1 MCNCVGVG
9 RANTSAHRRSGYGH
23 RSMSAKESRG
33 SARKSP
39 SRETRRSTKPDQDM
53 ESASD
58 QQPRPGLPR
67 ARSIERQDRRRERA
81 QAAPAR
87 LARSFVQL
95 PQRVSPA
102 ILIFVALMVIF
113 LALSIAQPLRNYF
126 DQRSQLAQLEQ
137 QIDAQEQERDRLTGE
152 LNRFNNEDYIK
163 EQARTRLG
171 LIEPGESA
179 FRIFSP
185 KIDANSSG
193 STPGVETDVP
203 EEPGEWYQQLW
214 DAISTP
220 EEEKPTGDHVVDH
233 NLPTVPDPDAP
244 NSAPDSSP
252 EDAPAP
258 DSAPDGQPAPAPE
271 NTPEG

>member
-1 MCNCVGVG
+1 
-9 RANTSAHRRSGYGH
+9 
-23 RSMSAKESRG
+23 MSAKESQ
-33 SARKSP
+33 S
-39 SRETRRSTKPDQDM
+39 QDV
-53 ESASD
+53 E
-58 QQPRPGLPR
+58 QPRPGLPR

-81 QAAPAR
+81 HAAPGR

-102 ILIFVALMVIF
+102 ILIFTAFVVIF

-137 QIDAQEQERDRLTGE
+137 QITAQEQERDRLTGE
-152 LNRFNNEDYIK
+152 LNRYNNEDFIK

-185 KIDANSSG
+185 KIDANTSG
-193 STPGVETDVP
+193 STPGVEADLPP
-203 EEPGEWYQQLW
+203 EQGEWYQQLW

-220 EEEKPTGDHVVDH
+220 EEDKPTGDHVIDH

-244 NSAPDSSP
+244 APG
-252 EDAPAP
+252 DAPAP
-258 DSAPDGQPAPAPE
+258 APAPAPE
-271 NTPEG
+271 GAQ